1 MSKFECYNNFHT
13 NNYNISIEESKNS
26 KKKVEF
32 ANFRD
37 VIVIP
42 RTSELYDSID
52 IWWSDLDKCKARFSM
67 ITEINLLMKKYPHI
81 NIKQAMEILYQPPN
95 FNHDYDNNFRNPF
108 IKRNRQNTI

>member
-1 MSKFECYNNFHT
+1 MNQFECYKNCYT
-13 NNYNISIEESKNS
+13 NNYNITIEESKNS

-32 ANFRD
+32 SNFRD

-52 IWWSDLDKCKARFSM
+52 IWWSDVDKCKARFSM
-67 ITEINLLMKKYPHI
+67 ITEIQILMKKYPHI
-81 NIKQAMEILYQPPN
+81 TIKKAMEILYQPSN
-95 FNHDYDNNFRNPF
+95 VNEDYDNNFRNPF